1 LTEDG
6 LFESPTEFD
15 ITQFVQRIGE
25 GLAYSNRLQFMI
37 RFQGVTNNDGIAD
50 YMDWSQ
56 AMVTATYAP
65 E

>member
-1 LTEDG
+1 
-6 LFESPTEFD
+6 
-15 ITQFVQRIGE
+15 
-25 GLAYSNRLQFMI
+25 MI